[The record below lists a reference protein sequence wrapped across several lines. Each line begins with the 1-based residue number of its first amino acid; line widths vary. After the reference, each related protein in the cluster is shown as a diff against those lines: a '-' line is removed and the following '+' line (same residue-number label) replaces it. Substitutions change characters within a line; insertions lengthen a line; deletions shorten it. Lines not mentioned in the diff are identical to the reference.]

1 MPTHTAFR
9 DGSPPMAVVVGA
21 AALAWTGFYVHNI
34 ADLPGQSL
42 RSPETLYPT
51 VVTIGCLA
59 VLLIPATRTAGA
71 WLMLGWTALNLLG
84 GALSVL
90 PLPILPFAPEQS
102 LRHYSFH
109 ALYGLSQLPLIWL
122 CISLVRRSDP
132 WAKSPPVSG
141 HKPGEG

>member
-1 MPTHTAFR
+1 MPTHIAFR
-9 DGSPPMAVVVGA
+9 DGSPSMAVVVGA

-51 VVTIGCLA
+51 VVTVVCLA

-71 WLMLGWTALNLLG
+71 WLLLGWTALNLLG

-102 LRHYSFH
+102 LRHYAFH
-109 ALYGLSQLPLIWL
+109 ALTRFANYP
-122 CISLVRRSDP
+122 
-132 WAKSPPVSG
+132 
-141 HKPGEG
+141 